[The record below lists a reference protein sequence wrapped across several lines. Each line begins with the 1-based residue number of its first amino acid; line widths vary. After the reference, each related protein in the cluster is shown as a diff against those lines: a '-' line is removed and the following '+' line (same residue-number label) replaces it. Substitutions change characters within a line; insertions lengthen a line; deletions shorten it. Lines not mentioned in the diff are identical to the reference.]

1 MKERPIL
8 FSAPMVKAILSGSK
22 SQTRR
27 VVKPQPVHGAEC
39 VIRPFSDQRL
49 HYAARDLHDMEQ
61 GLLVLGEV
69 PKCPYG
75 QPDDRLWVR
84 ETWMDLQGTGVQLAS
99 KSRYAYGAD
108 TIAGSWDDECR
119 IAYGLKWKPSIHMP
133 RAACRITLE
142 IAGVRVERLQAISEA
157 DAKAEGCDRLDDDEP
172 GYVHREEPDWKLCPR
187 CGGTRL
193 YTAFSGNGGA
203 FPDTDCRECDTYQK
217 RYRLLW
223 EQINGP
229 GSWDA
234 NPWVWVVEFRV
245 MKPGE
250 VNQQGATR

>member
-1 MKERPIL
+1 MADRPIL
-8 FSAPMVKAILSGSK
+8 FSGPMVSALLAGTKT
-22 SQTRR
+22 QTRR
-27 VVKPQPVHGAEC
+27 VVKPQPA
-39 VIRPFSDQRL
+39 
-49 HYAARDLHDMEQ
+49 
-61 GLLVLGEV
+61 GEWAV
-69 PKCPYG
+69 PGKTACPYG

-142 IAGVRVERLQAISEA
+142 ITGVRVERLQDISA
-157 DAKAEGCDRLDDDEP
+157 DDARAEGCPDKPVP
-172 GYVHREEPDWKLCPR
+172 GAEQASVD
-187 CGGTRL
+187 
-193 YTAFSGNGGA
+193 AFARQWYG
-203 FPDTDCRECDTYQK
+203 D
-217 RYRLLW
+217 LW

>member
-8 FSAPMVKAILSGSK
+8 FSGPMVRALLAGTKT
-22 SQTRR
+22 QTRR
-27 VVKPQPVHGAEC
+27 VVKPQPA
-39 VIRPFSDQRL
+39 
-49 HYAARDLHDMEQ
+49 
-61 GLLVLGEV
+61 GEWAV
-69 PKCPYG
+69 PGKTACPYG

-142 IAGVRVERLQAISEA
+142 ITGVRVERLQDISA
-157 DAKAEGCDRLDDDEP
+157 DDARAEGCPDKPVP
-172 GYVHREEPDWKLCPR
+172 GAEQASVD
-187 CGGTRL
+187 
-193 YTAFSGNGGA
+193 AFARQWYG
-203 FPDTDCRECDTYQK
+203 D
-217 RYRLLW
+217 LW

-250 VNQQGATR
+250 VNQQGSTR